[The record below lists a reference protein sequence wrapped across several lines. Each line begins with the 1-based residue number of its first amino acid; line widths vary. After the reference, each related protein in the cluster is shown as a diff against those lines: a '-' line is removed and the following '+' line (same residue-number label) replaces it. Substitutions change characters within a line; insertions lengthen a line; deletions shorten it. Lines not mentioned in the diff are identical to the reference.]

1 MNFRLTTKNK
11 TTTLIKEMNYTLSRV
26 TLWPETFWSETVCL
40 ASVTMAG
47 DTLACN
53 ILASDTLASFFAS
66 FGGPKGEKKNSKER
80 IQGKNLKKIV
90 TWKKGIFFKFF
101 PMVPLWK
108 FASFGTPKEAR
119 KMAKVSLAKGSFSG
133 QHVPAKVSLA
143 KVSFWPKCKSANKR
157 MEKKIDFLT
166 CSCMIYNPIIF
177 FRLKFFDLSLF
188 KCKSPH
194 KLF

>member
-66 FGGPKGEKKNSKER
+66 FGGPKGEKKIPKRESK
-80 IQGKNLKKIV
+80 GKI
-90 TWKKGIFFKFF
+90 
-101 PMVPLWK
+101 
-108 FASFGTPKEAR
+108 
-119 KMAKVSLAKGSFSG
+119 
-133 QHVPAKVSLA
+133 
-143 KVSFWPKCKSANKR
+143 
-157 MEKKIDFLT
+157 
-166 CSCMIYNPIIF
+166 
-177 FRLKFFDLSLF
+177 
-188 KCKSPH
+188 
-194 KLF
+194 